1 MKNRPYRNSTQ
12 LSGCRQRGFTLLE
25 LMVTVTVLGV
35 LLGLAVPSFT
45 AAMRNNR
52 IVSQNNEFIGA
63 LNYARSEAIRRS
75 STVSVCSSTN
85 GTSCSTTSS
94 WGTGWI
100 SFVDEDADGTLNG
113 SEVVMQVSPP
123 VIAGFTLNG
132 DTGLTD
138 VRFGGNG
145 ILLTTSPTGN
155 FLLQKTGCT
164 GLNARQI
171 SIAATGRVST
181 KKFACS

>member
-1 MKNRPYRNSTQ
+1 MI
-12 LSGCRQRGFTLLE
+12 
-25 LMVTVTVLGV
+25 TVTMIGI
-35 LLGLAVPSFT
+35 LLGLTVPTFKE
-45 AAMRNNR
+45 AIRNNR

-85 GTSCSTTSS
+85 GTSCSTTNS

-145 ILLTTSPTGN
+145 ILLTTSPTGA

-171 SIAATGRVST
+171 SISRDRASVHQ
-181 KKFACS
+181 KVACS

>member
-1 MKNRPYRNSTQ
+1 
-12 LSGCRQRGFTLLE
+12 
-25 LMVTVTVLGV
+25 MVTVTVLGI

-52 IVSQNNEFIGA
+52 IVAQNNEFIGA

-100 SFVDEDADGTLNG
+100 FFVRRGCRRHPERNRSSDAG
-113 SEVVMQVSPP
+113 SPP
-123 VIAGFTLNG
+123 VIAGFTLDG
-132 DTGLTD
+132 DAGLTD

-155 FLLQKTGCT
+155 FLLRKP
-164 GLNARQI
+164 
-171 SIAATGRVST
+171 AARVST
-181 KKFACS
+181 RGRSR

>member
-75 STVSVCSSTN
+75 ST
-85 GTSCSTTSS
+85 
-94 WGTGWI
+94 
-100 SFVDEDADGTLNG
+100 DASDKPTCRIRWL
-113 SEVVMQVSPP
+113 SP
-123 VIAGFTLNG
+123 L
-132 DTGLTD
+132 
-138 VRFGGNG
+138 
-145 ILLTTSPTGN
+145 PT
-155 FLLQKTGCT
+155 
-164 GLNARQI
+164 RI
-171 SIAATGRVST
+171 RS
-181 KKFACS
+181 